1 MHLSCLSFKTLFIWL
16 FVAYF
21 LIIQKNEPHVERQP
35 RDTSLPPQRASSD
48 DLTVA
53 VDAMRKEKEGN
64 VKEGDDHSAIRLAE
78 SYPMNKSIKFGDTDE
93 ILQI

>member
-1 MHLSCLSFKTLFIWL
+1 
-16 FVAYF
+16 
-21 LIIQKNEPHVERQP
+21 
-35 RDTSLPPQRASSD
+35 
-48 DLTVA
+48 
-53 VDAMRKEKEGN
+53 MRKEKEGN